1 MNEAPVISGF
11 TAIPYKQSKTVNDFY
26 DKFDEQQRL
35 NEEFK
40 LTKKKPD
47 GYDPALYKRM
57 TKAQQELSKI
67 NKQERAAIDD
77 PKMDSGV
84 REQKQ
89 LGYQQQRLSVVRR
102 VMGH

>member
-1 MNEAPVISGF
+1 
-11 TAIPYKQSKTVNDFY
+11 
-26 DKFDEQQRL
+26 
-35 NEEFK
+35 
-40 LTKKKPD
+40 
-47 GYDPALYKRM
+47 M

-102 VMGH
+102 VMGQ